1 MNEHTSNDIPQQWLG
16 QMPLWEEV
24 VWLIQ
29 REMHPYQL
37 HIWRVKWDYKSSQLI
52 KAFIGLVELDSP
64 SPASNIT
71 WSDNSPSCR
80 KYNIIDYC
88 DS

>member
-16 QMPLWEEV
+16 QMPLWEDV

-37 HIWRVKWDYKSSQLI
+37 HIWRVI
-52 KAFIGLVELDSP
+52 EIPKAV
-64 SPASNIT
+64 N
-71 WSDNSPSCR
+71 
-80 KYNIIDYC
+80 
-88 DS
+88 